1 MARILVVEDDVHIL
15 RIITI
20 WLKRNGHEVT
30 EANDGQQARDLL
42 ADQSVEGFDV
52 VVSDINMPGMSGIEL
67 VRWLRHERKSDVP
80 IILLSSRCDQSV
92 ISKELGPLDVQVHP
106 KPFSPSRLIAEIERR
121 LTKAGTAHPA
131 SRDDA
136 TELEPGSGRGPE
148 SKSGIPAY

>member
-15 RIITI
+15 RIVTI

-30 EANDGQQARDLL
+30 EATDGQQARDLL
-42 ADQSVEGFDV
+42 ADQSVEGFDL

-67 VRWLRHERKSDVP
+67 VRWLRQERQSDVP

-92 ISKELGPLDVQVHP
+92 MSKELGPLDVQLQP

-121 LTKAGTAHPA
+121 LTKVGTAHPT
-131 SRDDA
+131 SRGDAPGPSSGQVAA
-136 TELEPGSGRGPE
+136 TESEV
-148 SKSGIPAY
+148 PAH